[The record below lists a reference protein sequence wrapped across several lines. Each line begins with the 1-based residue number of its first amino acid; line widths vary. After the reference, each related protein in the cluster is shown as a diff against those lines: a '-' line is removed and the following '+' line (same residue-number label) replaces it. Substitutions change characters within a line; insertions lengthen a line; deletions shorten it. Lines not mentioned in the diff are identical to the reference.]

1 MLINSEH
8 KTKGKFLFCCQFL
21 RVQWLVYRIRVVV
34 MCTSLLYQ
42 ISYFPNKLP
51 SCKFFLNIKFCI
63 CALFVYA
70 FVSIWL
76 FRKSVIFLWFPWMCE
91 FSKFTVNNTNIHAKK
106 KKYPLI
112 CYFGYKR
119 NYGSL
124 KRAIHEIIT
133 MINSCVSKMSSQSNM
148 CSNVTSIFS
157 TIPLNNIVWHYIEA

>member
-1 MLINSEH
+1 
-8 KTKGKFLFCCQFL
+8 
-21 RVQWLVYRIRVVV
+21 

-42 ISYFPNKLP
+42 ISYFRNKLP
-51 SCKFFLNIKFCI
+51 SCKFFLNMKFCI

-70 FVSIWL
+70 FISIWL

-91 FSKFTVNNTNIHAKK
+91 FTVNNTNFHAKK

-119 NYGSL
+119 NYGSPNHKKSL

-133 MINSCVSKMSSQSNM
+133 MSKSCVSKMSSQLDM
-148 CSNVTSIFS
+148 CSNVTSIVS
-157 TIPLNNIVWHYIEA
+157 RILLNNIVWHYIEA